1 MKRNY
6 QSRGLPVRAADG
18 AVLEGFSVDARRM
31 VQETQFGADP
41 FNTPLAFMT
50 DQSGRQYSFL
60 ADPLMRMFY
69 TFSFRTPV
77 SLYQIGRRTGAV
89 DPETQR
95 TVRRIR
101 GLDRNI
107 PGRFTP
113 FVDLL
118 RLMGISAALYEVGK
132 PFGVDTA
139 RGGIAAAMTEIVGGE
154 RIFDAPPGM
163 FNVRM
168 PPIISI
174 PMDAAK
180 GIFEGDYQMLS
191 NALLR
196 ASVPGSIAI
205 SRAMGVMPKIEGI
218 PFVDDLQKYYA
229 DYDNPNSEGLIPV
242 YKFDGTLVDF
252 RSRTQLIMQGLG
264 VNVGAHKHA
273 SNFDYYVNS
282 QRDLIAQM
290 KGQIRNALIMENDL
304 DKAAKLEAQ
313 FERKFGFPVAFSKEQ
328 MRAGFDAI
336 NAPRTA
342 RVLERTPKEFRPFI
356 QRMLAEDS
364 ERLSL
369 KPDQI
374 IMGDTIAS
382 RRRQGETFEREIS
395 PEAMEQMRRLVEARD
410 GTIEEGRRLA
420 FDGYDSY

>member
-1 MKRNY
+1 
-6 QSRGLPVRAADG
+6 
-18 AVLEGFSVDARRM
+18 
-31 VQETQFGADP
+31 
-41 FNTPLAFMT
+41 
-50 DQSGRQYSFL
+50 
-60 ADPLMRMFY
+60 
-69 TFSFRTPV
+69 
-77 SLYQIGRRTGAV
+77 
-89 DPETQR
+89 
-95 TVRRIR
+95 
-101 GLDRNI
+101 
-107 PGRFTP
+107 
-113 FVDLL
+113 
-118 RLMGISAALYEVGK
+118 
-132 PFGVDTA
+132 
-139 RGGIAAAMTEIVGGE
+139 
-154 RIFDAPPGM
+154 
-163 FNVRM
+163 
-168 PPIISI
+168 
-174 PMDAAK
+174 
-180 GIFEGDYQMLS
+180 
-191 NALLR
+191 
-196 ASVPGSIAI
+196 
-205 SRAMGVMPKIEGI
+205 MGVMPKIEGI

-342 RVLERTPKEFRPFI
+342 RVLERTPKEFR
-356 QRMLAEDS
+356 
-364 ERLSL
+364 SL